1 MEARGALRSELVV
14 VLSSCL
20 STARLP
26 FLLLRGDAPSAP
38 RGARPVTRTPPPPS
52 TCASTL
58 FLPPTGGSAPS
69 KGLRELREA
78 RERDAYRRDS
88 NHSNSN
94 GSGGDYSETVRIT
107 SKCSDPLRPSVTN
120 TVQSFSRR
128 TVPSGRGHGGHGGGR
143 EVVETSDTS
152 TVTKR
157 SSRYRGGS
165 GDSGIDTST
174 SSILMD
180 SKYPRHTANL
190 ARQWRHHPDKHGV
203 NGGVV
208 IEVRN
213 TRK

>member
-1 MEARGALRSELVV
+1 M
-14 VLSSCL
+14 
-20 STARLP
+20 
-26 FLLLRGDAPSAP
+26 
-38 RGARPVTRTPPPPS
+38 
-52 TCASTL
+52 
-58 FLPPTGGSAPS
+58 GSAS
-69 KGLRELREA
+69 KGL

-88 NHSNSN
+88 NNSNSN

-128 TVPSGRGHGGHGGGR
+128 TVPSSRGGPGGGR

-180 SKYPRHTANL
+180 SKYPRHTASL
-190 ARQWRHHPDKHGV
+190 AAQARQWRQQPDKHGV

>member
-1 MEARGALRSELVV
+1 M
-14 VLSSCL
+14 
-20 STARLP
+20 
-26 FLLLRGDAPSAP
+26 DAPTPCPSAS
-38 RGARPVTRTPPPPS
+38 TFCLPS
-52 TCASTL
+52 TG
-58 FLPPTGGSAPS
+58 GGSAGSAS
-69 KGLRELREA
+69 KGLRE
-78 RERDAYRRDS
+78 RDALRRDS
-88 NHSNSN
+88 ANSNSN
-94 GSGGDYSETVRIT
+94 GSGDYSETVRIT

-128 TVPSGRGHGGHGGGR
+128 TVPSSRGGGGGR

-180 SKYPRHTANL
+180 PKYPRHTANL
-190 ARQWRHHPDKHGV
+190 ARQWRHQPDKHGL

-213 TRK
+213 SRK